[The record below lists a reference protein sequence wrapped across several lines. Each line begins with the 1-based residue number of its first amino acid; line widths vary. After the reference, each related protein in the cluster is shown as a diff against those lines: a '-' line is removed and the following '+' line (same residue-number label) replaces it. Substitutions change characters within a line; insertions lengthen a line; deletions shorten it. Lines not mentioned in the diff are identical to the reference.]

1 MTDTIYAVL
10 KRYFYIV
17 NYPLDGLLEPSDIG
31 NLEDRM
37 KSAKKFFGFVKAGM
51 PDLEV
56 FLKNASE
63 KPGSYVLKEYRMD
76 GGRIGVIFIT
86 DEKLMKEAVV
96 FGGVASAFMSHPSL
110 PVVIDLANKI
120 KGIGESDLDSWY
132 GRFLEAYKSRNRR
145 FEIRKTARD
154 FVMKYAE
161 NLINELAPI

>member
-1 MTDTIYAVL
+1 MADPIYAVL
-10 KRYFYIV
+10 KRYFYNV
-17 NYPLDGLLEPSDIG
+17 NYPLDGLLEPSDFG

-56 FLKNASE
+56 FLKNTSE

-96 FGGVASAFMSHPSL
+96 FWVGLSLGFHEFVFSPSPSFPPSGSPCL
-110 PVVIDLANKI
+110 
-120 KGIGESDLDSWY
+120 G
-132 GRFLEAYKSRNRR
+132 
-145 FEIRKTARD
+145 
-154 FVMKYAE
+154 
-161 NLINELAPI
+161 